1 MEWPYGTLFGTKL
14 LQLMTVCIQ
23 CHVYG
28 IMSHRNL
35 LPKDILETRLVTDPG
50 PIRTAHN
57 KSPQQLFTAGT
68 LHTGLAT
75 DDGLIPLDE
84 VVPKIT
90 IYLSGEVFTQL
101 QQAVNSLV
109 ASEDF
114 VMIMNSSSEVNIR
127 SGACHNTSHADSK
140 YNLHH
145 CERARYILFTCTH
158 SLIIA
163 LHVHSINILDQD

>member
-1 MEWPYGTLFGTKL
+1 MAIWHIVWNKTTTANDSMHTMSCLWD
-14 LQLMTVCIQ
+14 
-23 CHVYG
+23 

-35 LPKDILETRLVTDPG
+35 LPKDILETRLVTNPG

-75 DDGLIPLDE
+75 DDGPIPLDE

-114 VMIMNSSSEVNIR
+114 VIIINKYYSSSEV
-127 SGACHNTSHADSK
+127 
-140 YNLHH
+140 
-145 CERARYILFTCTH
+145 
-158 SLIIA
+158 
-163 LHVHSINILDQD
+163 